1 MQNSVI
7 FVYKI
12 IAISRNSNVYEH
24 PSNETLRELGKRLAL
39 DVELYL
45 FAKQRLF
52 TIHETMKR

>member
-1 MQNSVI
+1 MQNRVI

-12 IAISRNSNVYEH
+12 IVISRNSNVYEH

-52 TIHETMKR
+52 TIHGIMKR